1 MSRNHNSNGDVG
13 EITPEKEKNTPPT
26 PEISKKFKRK
36 SKKNTAVKFIAVFC
50 AVILFLSGGVFIFIG
65 SKFDKM
71 GTALIQSEDESA
83 QNEENSQNAGE
94 NDSSDAE
101 NEKIEDIYADF
112 GSEDF
117 RQALKIWANTGNDKK
132 LKDKNIYN
140 LLLIGVDSREGKNQ
154 GNSDVILL
162 ISLNKNTKKIN
173 LVSFLRDSYC
183 YIDAPNGGYFGKI
196 NSAYSAGGAKCLME
210 TVENNYKITVDN
222 YVLVNFQSFKAIID
236 KMGGVT
242 LQVKRYEAEYL
253 NKNMGQNISYGE
265 NVTLNGEEALH
276 FCRLRAS
283 DNDADVSRTGRQRR
297 VINAIINRAKSAT
310 IGELNSYIDEFLPYV
325 ATDLTRKQVFSLGFN
340 ALKEGYLGYS
350 VEENQIPTPESR
362 ISGDVNAWIWVIDY
376 ELSAQTLQNTL
387 YGRSNIVLSE
397 NRKSIISIFKEGKK

>member
-1 MSRNHNSNGDVG
+1 MSRNHNPNGDVE

-50 AVILFLSGGVFIFIG
+50 AVILFLSSGVFIFIG

-94 NDSSDAE
+94 NDGSDVE
-101 NEKIEDIYADF
+101 NEEIYADF

-183 YIDAPNGGYFGKI
+183 YINAPNGGYFGKI
-196 NSAYSAGGAKCLME
+196 NSAYSVGGAKCLME

-325 ATDLTRKQVFSLGFN
+325 ATDLTRNQVFSLGFN

-350 VEENQIPTPESR
+350 VEENQMPTPESR

-387 YGRSNIVLSE
+387 YGRSNIVLTE
-397 NRKSIISIFKEGKK
+397 NRKSIISIFKEGK